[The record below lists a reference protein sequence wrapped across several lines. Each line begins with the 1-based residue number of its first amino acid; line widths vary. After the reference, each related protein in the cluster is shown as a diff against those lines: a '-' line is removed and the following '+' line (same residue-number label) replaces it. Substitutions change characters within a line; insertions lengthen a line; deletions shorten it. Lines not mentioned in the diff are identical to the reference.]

1 MKKLKQFYTD
11 LYDRS
16 AMEYWKGEG
25 NNKRMQKYHKV
36 SNILKVVKQIIFLLT
51 TFIFVNLVTQSLI
64 YLTSVNIININKFIA
79 FILDVYNICI
89 ITLVFAITLI
99 AIKKKCIITLV
110 FAITLIAI
118 KKKNIKSTK
127 EIIMMFICGI
137 LLIPEIVLLIIHFA
151 VFSSLM
157 SSFYYLVVTVA
168 MILIVNSIT
177 VRIDKL
183 YELATGENELKTKGK
198 GKRR

>member
-36 SNILKVVKQIIFLLT
+36 SNILKVV
-51 TFIFVNLVTQSLI
+51 NLVTQSLI

-79 FILDVYNICI
+79 FILDVYNI
-89 ITLVFAITLI
+89 
-99 AIKKKCIITLV
+99 CIITLV

-157 SSFYYLVVTVA
+157 SSFYYIVVTLA
-168 MILIVNSIT
+168 ILLIINSIT
-177 VRIDKL
+177 LKIDEL
-183 YELATGENELKTKGK
+183 YGVAVGENELKTKGK

>member
-25 NNKRMQKYHKV
+25 NNKMMQKYHKI
-36 SNILKVVKQIIFLLT
+36 SNILKVVKQIMFLLT
-51 TFIFVNLVTQSLI
+51 AFIFVNLITQSLI
-64 YLTSVNIININKFIA
+64 YLTSVNVININKFID
-79 FILDVYNICI
+79 FILDIYNICL
-89 ITLVFAITLI
+89 ITLVFV
-99 AIKKKCIITLV
+99 II
-110 FAITLIAI
+110 LIAI
-118 KKKNIKSTK
+118 KKKNVKDTK

>member
-25 NNKRMQKYHKV
+25 NNKMMQKYHKI
-36 SNILKVVKQIIFLLT
+36 SNILKVVKQIMFLLT
-51 TFIFVNLVTQSLI
+51 AFIFVNLITQSLI
-64 YLTSVNIININKFIA
+64 YLTSVNVININKFID
-79 FILDVYNICI
+79 FILNIYNICL
-89 ITLVFAITLI
+89 ITLVFV
-99 AIKKKCIITLV
+99 II
-110 FAITLIAI
+110 LIAI
-118 KKKNIKSTK
+118 KKKNVKDTK

-168 MILIVNSIT
+168 MILIINSIT

>member
-99 AIKKKCIITLV
+99 AIKKK
-110 FAITLIAI
+110 
-118 KKKNIKSTK
+118 NIKSTK

-157 SSFYYLVVTVA
+157 SSFYYIVVTLA
-168 MILIVNSIT
+168 ILLIINSIT
-177 VRIDKL
+177 LKIDEL
-183 YELATGENELKTKGK
+183 YGVAVGENELKTKGREK
-198 GKRR
+198 EDERESKMV

>member
-16 AMEYWKGEG
+16 AMEYWKDEG
-25 NNKRMQKYHKV
+25 NNKRMQKYHKI
-36 SNILKVVKQIIFLLT
+36 SNILKVVKQIMFLLT
-51 TFIFVNLVTQSLI
+51 AFIFVNLITQSLI
-64 YLTSVNIININKFIA
+64 YLTSINVININKFID
-79 FILDVYNICI
+79 FILDIYNICL
-89 ITLVFAITLI
+89 ITLVF
-99 AIKKKCIITLV
+99 V
-110 FAITLIAI
+110 ITLIAI
-118 KKKNIKSTK
+118 KKKNVKDTK

-168 MILIVNSIT
+168 MILIINSIT

>member
-99 AIKKKCIITLV
+99 AIKKK
-110 FAITLIAI
+110 
-118 KKKNIKSTK
+118 NIKSTK

-157 SSFYYLVVTVA
+157 SSFYYIVVTLA
-168 MILIVNSIT
+168 ILLIINSIT

>member
-25 NNKRMQKYHKV
+25 NNKMMQKYHKI
-36 SNILKVVKQIIFLLT
+36 SNILKVVKQIMFLLT
-51 TFIFVNLVTQSLI
+51 AFIFVNLITQSLI
-64 YLTSVNIININKFIA
+64 YLTSVNVININKFID
-79 FILDVYNICI
+79 FILDIYNICL
-89 ITLVFAITLI
+89 ITLVFV
-99 AIKKKCIITLV
+99 II
-110 FAITLIAI
+110 LIAI
-118 KKKNIKSTK
+118 KKKNVKDTK

-168 MILIVNSIT
+168 MILIINSIT

>member
-1 MKKLKQFYTD
+1 MKKIKQFYAD

-25 NNKRMQKYHKV
+25 NNKRMQKYHKI
-36 SNILKVVKQIIFLLT
+36 SNFLKIFKQFIFLLT
-51 TFIFVNLVTQSLI
+51 AFIFAMMLTQSII
-64 YLTSVNIININKFIA
+64 YLASVNVINIDRFMNFV
-79 FILDVYNICI
+79 LDIYNICL
-89 ITLVFAITLI
+89 ITLVFAILLY
-99 AIKKKCIITLV
+99 AIKKRQV
-110 FAITLIAI
+110 NNS
-118 KKKNIKSTK
+118 KK
-127 EIIMMFICGI
+127 IIMMFICGI

-168 MILIVNSIT
+168 LILIINSIT
-177 VRIDKL
+177 VRIDRL
-183 YELATGENELKTKGK
+183 YEIATGENELKTKGK

>member
-16 AMEYWKGEG
+16 AMEYWKDEG
-25 NNKRMQKYHKV
+25 NNKRMQKYHKI
-36 SNILKVVKQIIFLLT
+36 SNILKVVKQIMFLLT
-51 TFIFVNLVTQSLI
+51 AFIFVNLVTQSLI
-64 YLTSVNIININKFIA
+64 YLTSVNVININKFID
-79 FILDVYNICI
+79 FILDIYNICL
-89 ITLVFAITLI
+89 ITLVF
-99 AIKKKCIITLV
+99 V
-110 FAITLIAI
+110 ITLIAI
-118 KKKNIKSTK
+118 KKKNVKDTK

-168 MILIVNSIT
+168 MILIINSIT

>member
-25 NNKRMQKYHKV
+25 NNKMMQKYHKI
-36 SNILKVVKQIIFLLT
+36 SNILKVVKQIMFLLT
-51 TFIFVNLVTQSLI
+51 AFIFVNLITQSLT
-64 YLTSVNIININKFIA
+64 YLTSVNVININKFID
-79 FILDVYNICI
+79 FILDIYNICL
-89 ITLVFAITLI
+89 ITLVFV
-99 AIKKKCIITLV
+99 II
-110 FAITLIAI
+110 LIAI
-118 KKKNIKSTK
+118 KKKNVKDTK

-168 MILIVNSIT
+168 MILIINSIT

>member
-1 MKKLKQFYTD
+1 
-11 LYDRS
+11 
-16 AMEYWKGEG
+16 
-25 NNKRMQKYHKV
+25 
-36 SNILKVVKQIIFLLT
+36 
-51 TFIFVNLVTQSLI
+51 
-64 YLTSVNIININKFIA
+64 
-79 FILDVYNICI
+79 
-89 ITLVFAITLI
+89 
-99 AIKKKCIITLV
+99 
-110 FAITLIAI
+110 
-118 KKKNIKSTK
+118 
-127 EIIMMFICGI
+127 MMFICGI

>member
-16 AMEYWKGEG
+16 AMEYWKDEG
-25 NNKRMQKYHKV
+25 NNKRMQKYHKI
-36 SNILKVVKQIIFLLT
+36 SNILKVVKQIMFLLT
-51 TFIFVNLVTQSLI
+51 AFIFVNLITQSLI
-64 YLTSVNIININKFIA
+64 YLTSVNVININKFID
-79 FILDVYNICI
+79 FILDIYNICL
-89 ITLVFAITLI
+89 ITLVF
-99 AIKKKCIITLV
+99 V
-110 FAITLIAI
+110 ITLIAI
-118 KKKNIKSTK
+118 KKKNVKDTK

-168 MILIVNSIT
+168 MILIINSIT

>member
-64 YLTSVNIININKFIA
+64 YLTSVDVININKFVG
-79 FILDVYNICI
+79 FMLDIYNIC
-89 ITLVFAITLI
+89 LV
-99 AIKKKCIITLV
+99 TLV

-118 KKKNIKSTK
+118 KKKNVKDTK

-137 LLIPEIVLLIIHFA
+137 LLIPEIILLIIHIA

-157 SSFYYLVVTVA
+157 SSFYYIVVTLA
-168 MILIVNSIT
+168 ILLIINSIT
-177 VRIDKL
+177 SKIDEL
-183 YELATGENELKTKGK
+183 YGISVGENELNTKGK

>member
-16 AMEYWKGEG
+16 AMEYWKDEG
-25 NNKRMQKYHKV
+25 NNKRMQKYHKI
-36 SNILKVVKQIIFLLT
+36 SNILKVVKQIMFLLT
-51 TFIFVNLVTQSLI
+51 AFIFVNLITQSII
-64 YLTSVNIININKFIA
+64 YLTSVNVININKFID
-79 FILDVYNICI
+79 FILDIYNICL
-89 ITLVFAITLI
+89 ITLVF
-99 AIKKKCIITLV
+99 V
-110 FAITLIAI
+110 ITLIAI
-118 KKKNIKSTK
+118 KKKNVKDTK

-168 MILIVNSIT
+168 MILIINSIT

>member
-99 AIKKKCIITLV
+99 AIKKKI
-110 FAITLIAI
+110 
-118 KKKNIKSTK
+118 
-127 EIIMMFICGI
+127 
-137 LLIPEIVLLIIHFA
+137 
-151 VFSSLM
+151 
-157 SSFYYLVVTVA
+157 
-168 MILIVNSIT
+168 
-177 VRIDKL
+177 
-183 YELATGENELKTKGK
+183 
-198 GKRR
+198 

>member
-64 YLTSVNIININKFIA
+64 YLTSVNIININKFIS
-79 FILDVYNICI
+79 FILDVYNI
-89 ITLVFAITLI
+89 
-99 AIKKKCIITLV
+99 CIITLV

-127 EIIMMFICGI
+127 EIIMIFIC
-137 LLIPEIVLLIIHFA
+137 
-151 VFSSLM
+151 
-157 SSFYYLVVTVA
+157 
-168 MILIVNSIT
+168 
-177 VRIDKL
+177 
-183 YELATGENELKTKGK
+183 
-198 GKRR
+198 

>member
-16 AMEYWKGEG
+16 AMEYWKDEG
-25 NNKRMQKYHKV
+25 NNKRMQKYHKI
-36 SNILKVVKQIIFLLT
+36 SNILKVVKQIMFLLT
-51 TFIFVNLVTQSLI
+51 AFIFINLITQSLI
-64 YLTSVNIININKFIA
+64 YLTSVNVININKFID
-79 FILDVYNICI
+79 FILDIYNICL
-89 ITLVFAITLI
+89 ITLVF
-99 AIKKKCIITLV
+99 V
-110 FAITLIAI
+110 ITLIAI
-118 KKKNIKSTK
+118 KKKNVKDTK

-168 MILIVNSIT
+168 MILIINSIT